1 MPLGPNFTW
10 VSNGL
15 ENVPPDGFPTSY
27 PLASTSE
34 LTAPYRE
41 HALQMNSLAIRGVKI
56 CDYYRFSFLT
66 RLVDLIGMVW
76 LNCEPVQD
84 LGERAA
90 TNNHTKPTTKK
101 NKPIP
106 SLPYTKE
113 QGAHTPSPLLGR
125 TKQPFHGL
133 SKRIYNYARGT
144 EPKNRTLSSHRKL
157 CQLVYRDFKNL
168 KNDGCGSMSEW
179 TYRSLSGA
187 CPANELPSN
196 KGGRTKQPCHGLS
209 KHLPP
214 ILEKQKPLNH
224 ATHPSENSARSRN
237 ECMALPFLERE
248 RALKHVT

>member
-1 MPLGPNFTW
+1 MGEREKDSKRSALKHGKVTCAVW
-10 VSNGL
+10 KL
-15 ENVPPDGFPTSY
+15 ITEIQVPGEWQPVVEVW
-27 PLASTSE
+27 ASE

-101 NKPIP
+101 KQPIP

-133 SKRIYNYARGT
+133 SKRTITMLGGQNQ
-144 EPKNRTLSSHRKL
+144 RTAPSHP
-157 CQLVYRDFKNL
+157 
-168 KNDGCGSMSEW
+168 
-179 TYRSLSGA
+179 T
-187 CPANELPSN
+187 
-196 KGGRTKQPCHGLS
+196 
-209 KHLPP
+209 
-214 ILEKQKPLNH
+214 
-224 ATHPSENSARSRN
+224 ENSARSWMN
-237 ECMALPFLERE
+237 AWPYPSFGIQ
-248 RALKHVT
+248 RALKNVF